1 MFYLKEKKESVSA
14 HLGSFLSRLRDPGVD
29 SLSARLEESTIPLLL
44 CCRMTHWSCGRKL
57 I

>member
-29 SLSARLEESTIPLLL
+29 SFSARLEESTIPLLL
-44 CCRMTHWSCGRKL
+44 CYRMTHWSCGRKL

>member
-1 MFYLKEKKESVSA
+1 MFDLKEKKEIVSA
-14 HLGSFLSRLRDPGVD
+14 HLGSFLSMLRDPGVD
-29 SLSARLEESTIPLLL
+29 SLSARLEESTILLLL